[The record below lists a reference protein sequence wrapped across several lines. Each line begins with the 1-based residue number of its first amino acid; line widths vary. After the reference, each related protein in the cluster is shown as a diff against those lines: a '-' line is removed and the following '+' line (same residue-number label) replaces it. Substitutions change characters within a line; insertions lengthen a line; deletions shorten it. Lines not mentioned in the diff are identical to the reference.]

1 MKHQQRNNAM
11 TTTETNLCTNYAV
24 QQPIERFY
32 DVCAYLEGCDL
43 AREICL
49 VTSEGYDVE
58 IVGVDLRGD
67 RPEMFENW
75 MEDVRHMMASTPHLR
90 HLINQP
96 LNLI

>member
-1 MKHQQRNNAM
+1 M
-11 TTTETNLCTNYAV
+11 TNTETNLCTNYAV
-24 QQPIERFY
+24 QEPVERFY
-32 DVCAYLEGCDL
+32 NVFAYLANADL

-58 IVGVDLRGD
+58 IVGVDLRGN

-75 MEDVRHMMASTPHLR
+75 AEDVRHMMQSNKHLR